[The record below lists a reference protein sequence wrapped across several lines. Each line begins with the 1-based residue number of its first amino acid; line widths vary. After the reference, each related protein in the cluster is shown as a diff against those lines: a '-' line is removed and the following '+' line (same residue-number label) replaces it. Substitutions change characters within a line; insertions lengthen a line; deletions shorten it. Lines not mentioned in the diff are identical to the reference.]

1 MRSDAVFN
9 VLVFHRDPLL
19 SFGLLA
25 ALRDESGLQV
35 SCLEQGNF
43 DGCVARTPGSE
54 EVLLVDYERG
64 LELLA
69 GARRGTA
76 ARQNSVPRLVLVTCR
91 DSEWEIQRALEMGAR
106 GYLTLGCSVEEL
118 KAAVRAAHLGLRYV
132 GAQAAQRLADA
143 VASEGLTAR
152 ETEVLRWVVEGH
164 TNKTIAGLLGITV
177 GTIKAH
183 LKVIFQKLGARNR
196 TEVAAVVGKRG
207 LLRLPQAHVMRAR
220 ANPNGA
226 DKSPSA
232 PRRLR
237 GPRIDLSSDAAQ
249 V

>member
-1 MRSDAVFN
+1 MRSDAVLN
-9 VLVFHRDPLL
+9 VLVFHRDPLM

-25 ALRDESGLQV
+25 ALRDDPDLRV
-35 SCLEQGNF
+35 SCLEQGNV
-43 DGCVARTPGSE
+43 DRRDTWMLDSE
-54 EVLLVDYERG
+54 GVLVVDYERG
-64 LELLA
+64 LELLTA
-69 GARRGTA
+69 ARRGTA
-76 ARQNSVPRLVLVTCR
+76 ARQGQVPRLVLVTCR
-91 DSEWEIQRALEMGAR
+91 DSEWEIQRALETGAR
-106 GYLTLGCSVEEL
+106 GYLTLGCSVDEL
-118 KAAVRAAHLGLRYV
+118 KAAVHAVHQGLRYV

-196 TEVAAVVGKRG
+196 TEVAAVAGKRG
-207 LLRLPQAHVMRAR
+207 LLRLPETRVKRTRTH
-220 ANPNGA
+220 PNGI
-226 DKSPSA
+226 DPSPSE
-232 PRRLR
+232 PICQRS
-237 GPRIDLSSDAAQ
+237 PQIDLVRGAAK